1 MAPVITP
8 EPEDWFVSW
17 MRSEWKEHSPTGGE
31 DEVEFWKFFKMI
43 AEMEFDD
50 E

>member
-1 MAPVITP
+1 MAPPVITP

-17 MRSEWKEHSPTGGE
+17 MRSEWKERSPTG
-31 DEVEFWKFFKMI
+31 DEVEFWKFFKIITDMG
-43 AEMEFDD
+43 FDN